1 MSELKKLELD
11 TWKKWKKSGDQ
22 EHLNT
27 LLRSMDPFLQSYVNK
42 FSSSPLPRPAIES
55 QARILAVKAFGSYNP
70 KKGAALNTH
79 LGHELKHLTRYVL
92 EYQNVG
98 KIPENRGIAISKFHN
113 IKSHLTEELGR
124 EPSVAELSDSLQWSP
139 AEVERMQSELRQDLN
154 ITQGKEEAFFD
165 VGFNTT
171 DDVRDMAEFV
181 YYSVGPEEQRVA
193 ELTFGIGGNPRLTP
207 EQIALRVN
215 KTVGQVRSIQKD
227 LAAQIHKARGNV

>member
-11 TWKKWKKSGDQ
+11 TWKKWKKTGAP

-42 FSSSPLPRPAIES
+42 FSTSPLPRPAIES

-113 IKSHLTEELGR
+113 IKSHLTDELGR
-124 EPSVAELSDSLQWSP
+124 EPAVSELADTLQWSP

-165 VGFNTT
+165 VGFNTS
-171 DDVRDMAEFV
+171 DAARDIVEFV
-181 YYSVGPEEQRVA
+181 YYSVSPEEQKIM
-193 ELTFGIGGNPRLTP
+193 EYSFGIGGNPKLTP
-207 EQIALRVN
+207 EQIALRTN
-215 KTVGQVRSIQKD
+215 KTVGQVRIMQKD
-227 LAAQIHKARGNV
+227 LVAQVRKAQG